1 MFETS
6 FYYTV
11 VSYLPLKESFFFT
24 FSLFFI
30 GFIGIIL
37 NIQNALILLLSA
49 EIMLLGISLNFILFS
64 VYTLDPK
71 GQIFALFIIV
81 IAAAETAIG
90 LGLLIIVYR
99 VLGDINFILL
109 RSFKH

>member
-1 MFETS
+1 M
-6 FYYTV
+6 
-11 VSYLPLKESFFFT
+11 
-24 FSLFFI
+24 
-30 GFIGIIL
+30 
-37 NIQNALILLLSA
+37 SA

>member
-11 VSYLPLKESFFFT
+11 ISYLPLKESFFFT

-30 GFIGIIL
+30 GFVGIVL
-37 NIQNALILLLSA
+37 NIQNILVVLMSA
-49 EIMLLGISLNFILFS
+49 EIMLLGVSLNFILFS
-64 VYTLDPK
+64 VYTLDFK

-90 LGLLIIVYR
+90 LGLLIIIYR
-99 VLGDINFILL
+99 VLGDINFKLL
-109 RSFKH
+109 RNFKH